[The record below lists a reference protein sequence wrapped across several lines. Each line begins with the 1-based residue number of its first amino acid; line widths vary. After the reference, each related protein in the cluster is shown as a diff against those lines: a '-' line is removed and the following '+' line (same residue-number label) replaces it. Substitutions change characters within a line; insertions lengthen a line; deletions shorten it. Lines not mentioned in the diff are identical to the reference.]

1 MSAPAPATGAP
12 FCPST
17 PTTRVD
23 RQHSRPTI
31 ISETSRDSCGFVAS
45 GCKTLGIPGVVRPR
59 RLLITFCVVSEAVR
73 NEKRTGLSPRDA
85 TEASER

>member
-23 RQHSRPTI
+23 RSHSRLNI
-31 ISETSRDSCGFVAS
+31 ISETTEGFVVAS
-45 GCKTLGIPGVVRPR
+45 GCKTLGIPGIVGR
-59 RLLITFCVVSEAVR
+59 A
-73 NEKRTGLSPRDA
+73 A
-85 TEASER
+85 Y